1 MQTQCVAPVSSENGS
16 SVNGVLHFANVGL
29 TECEDSLKSGF
40 TISGSARKHS
50 VCIFAKAAQSSKFV
64 GCF

>member
-16 SVNGVLHFANVGL
+16 SVNGVLHFANVSL
-29 TECEDSLKSGF
+29 TD
-40 TISGSARKHS
+40 SARKHS